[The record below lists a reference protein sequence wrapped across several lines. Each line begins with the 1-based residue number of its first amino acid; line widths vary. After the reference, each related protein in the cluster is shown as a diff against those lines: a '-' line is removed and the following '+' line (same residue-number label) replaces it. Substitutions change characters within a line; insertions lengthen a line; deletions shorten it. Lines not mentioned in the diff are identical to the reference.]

1 MIIDNTLQA
10 TVTDD
15 KFNKKLLFKNQIKW
29 MNSEE
34 ASAYLSTSVGSI
46 RNMVY
51 RGQLPAK
58 KLGNRLKFRRTDLDR
73 LLENSC
79 ANGRI

>member
-1 MIIDNTLQA
+1 MKQIGNNQL
-10 TVTDD
+10 
-15 KFNKKLLFKNQIKW
+15 FNNLKW

-34 ASAYLSTSVGSI
+34 ASTYLSTSVGSI

-58 KLGNRLKFRRTDLDR
+58 KLGNRLRFKKDDLDS
-73 LLENSC
+73 LLINSQ
-79 ANGRI
+79 NQRKLK

>member
-1 MIIDNTLQA
+1 MNADNTLQIIN
-10 TVTDD
+10 TND
-15 KFNKKLLFKNQIKW
+15 KFKEKLLFNNLW
-29 MNSEE
+29 MNSKE

-58 KLGNRLKFRRTDLDR
+58 KLGNRLKFRRADLDR
-73 LLENSC
+73 ILANSC
-79 ANGRI
+79 AKGRI